1 MKGGLGRDLV
11 IYVAGLVL
19 GYLFA
24 ARGGVGLVRALRTR
38 MPAVD
43 VGSPAV
49 ALALIAVGIVAL
61 VIISRRGKK

>member
-24 ARGGVGLVRALRTR
+24 VRGGIKFVSAVRTR
-38 MPAVD
+38 MPNVD

-49 ALALIAVGIVAL
+49 VLVAIIVVIVAL
-61 VIISRRGKK
+61 FIISRRKK